1 MKKSDKLTWQSAHV
15 PLGVSVCSNVTGYED
30 PKCFVS
36 NGDQGQFISEFIQY
50 LVSLSTKSAPIL
62 REQFAPVFEA
72 LQQVPNHDESKED
85 QLTQIL
91 IDIQQ
96 GSDNNN
102 EVESEQEEN
111 KKEESEDDSRGIDL
125 MASDDDDDK
134 EEIKHENNEDRAF
147 LND

>member
-1 MKKSDKLTWQSAHV
+1 MFDFECFFNKEKAKDLKKTDKLTWQLAHV
-15 PLGVSVCSNVTGYED
+15 PLSVSVCSNVTSYED

-36 NGDQGQFISEFIQY
+36 NGDPGQFISEFIQY
-50 LVSLSTKSAPIL
+50 LVSLSTKSASIL
-62 REQFAPVFEA
+62 RKQFATVFEV

-91 IDIQQ
+91 LDIQE

-111 KKEESEDDSRGIDL
+111 NEEESEDDS
-125 MASDDDDDK
+125 
-134 EEIKHENNEDRAF
+134 
-147 LND
+147 